1 MHRRG
6 THFSTDVASSSPAPD
21 VVHPRARRCSFP
33 AGLSLPYSLHPRD
46 RHRRRVMCAQR
57 SGMKIDLDRNEPW
70 TPINS
75 GNELDP
81 RLPQKPNFST
91 LGSRTALAFFQKT
104 SKNSHISVV
113 VAPIGLKFCVCA
125 RFCSSGLL
133 GHFQLNRSNFLTV
146 NLT

>member
-1 MHRRG
+1 MKIVEGRIPSSEDL
-6 THFSTDVASSSPAPD
+6 ST
-21 VVHPRARRCSFP
+21 R
-33 AGLSLPYSLHPRD
+33 
-46 RHRRRVMCAQR
+46 AQR
-57 SGMKIDLDRNEPW
+57 SGIKIDLYRNEPW

-81 RLPQKPNFST
+81 RLPQKPNFSI

-113 VAPIGLKFCVCA
+113 VAPIGLKFCVCG

-133 GHFQLNRSNFLTV
+133 GHFQLNWSTFVTV

>member
-1 MHRRG
+1 MLHKV
-6 THFSTDVASSSPAPD
+6 SL
-21 VVHPRARRCSFP
+21 
-33 AGLSLPYSLHPRD
+33 LSLGGMVTYECSPTAIAF
-46 RHRRRVMCAQR
+46 AQR

-125 RFCSSGLL
+125 
-133 GHFQLNRSNFLTV
+133 
-146 NLT
+146 

>member
-1 MHRRG
+1 MNYY
-6 THFSTDVASSSPAPD
+6 FLLNIP
-21 VVHPRARRCSFP
+21 
-33 AGLSLPYSLHPRD
+33 LSLLHKPWHYDCRI
-46 RHRRRVMCAQR
+46 MTFLKSKMPQFAWAQR
-57 SGMKIDLDRNEPW
+57 SGMKIDLYRNEPW

-91 LGSRTALAFFQKT
+91 LGSRTALAVFQKT

-125 RFCSSGLL
+125 
-133 GHFQLNRSNFLTV
+133 
-146 NLT
+146 

>member
-1 MHRRG
+1 M
-6 THFSTDVASSSPAPD
+6 TPSSSPLPARNFFYKLMASEKAY
-21 VVHPRARRCSFP
+21 VARPRPS
-33 AGLSLPYSLHPRD
+33 
-46 RHRRRVMCAQR
+46 AQR
-57 SGMKIDLDRNEPW
+57 SGIKIDLYRNETEIPQ
-70 TPINS
+70 IS

-81 RLPQKPNFST
+81 RLPLKPNFST

-133 GHFQLNRSNFLTV
+133 GHFQLNWSTFLTV

>member
-1 MHRRG
+1 MR
-6 THFSTDVASSSPAPD
+6 
-21 VVHPRARRCSFP
+21 PRTVSQVEWAMRP
-33 AGLSLPYSLHPRD
+33 I
-46 RHRRRVMCAQR
+46 AQR
-57 SGMKIDLDRNEPW
+57 SGIKIDLYRNETEIPQ
-70 TPINS
+70 IS

-81 RLPQKPNFST
+81 RLPLKPNFST

-125 RFCSSGLL
+125 RFRSSGLL
-133 GHFQLNRSNFLTV
+133 GHFQINKSTFLTV